1 MDDLF
6 KKIKRKDQ
14 EPHPVKFTN
23 IDFDL
28 EDIVNKLKSV
38 DKYSYEDLLNIV
50 YNSYETIL
58 DDIFMRDKE
67 KRASIIEAFENE
79 LFVKAFVEAITKST
93 LNKYQ
98 VFSCNKIAWDYI
110 SSGNNTK
117 IKEQFLQLS
126 LIINRNTINI
136 LSTKIPMTTSKMVA
150 LARFSSMND
159 TKSASRVNSVL
170 CSIPEQLS
178 VQTIVDIYGILYRN
192 SVTQLFAAIM
202 YDSGEDTTNIVNYN
216 NITSAIFHILKN
228 MPTEDIK
235 SVLVSFAE
243 NYRLLN
249 RHDRLRVNVTD
260 YAIANNHKRVFDIIM
275 YLHDN
280 DGVVMP

>member
-1 MDDLF
+1 MNDLF
-6 KKIKRKDQ
+6 NKVKRKEQ

-28 EDIVNKLKSV
+28 DDIVNKLKSV

-67 KRASIIEAFENE
+67 MRKSIIEAFENE
-79 LFVKAFVEAITKST
+79 LFVKAFVEGISNST
-93 LNKYQ
+93 LNESQ
-98 VFSCNKIAWDYI
+98 LFSCNKIAWDYI
-110 SSGNNTK
+110 SGGHNTK
-117 IKEQFLQLS
+117 IKELFLQLS

-136 LSTKIPMTTSKMVA
+136 LSTKIPMSTSKMVA

-159 TKSASRVNSVL
+159 TTSATRVNSVL

-178 VQTIVDIYGILYRN
+178 TPTIVDIYSILYRT
-192 SVTQLFAAIM
+192 SVTQLFEAIM
-202 YDSGEDTTNIVNYN
+202 YDDGDSTVNIVNYN
-216 NITSAIFHILKN
+216 NITSAIFNILNN
-228 MPTEDIK
+228 MPGNEIRT
-235 SVLVSFAE
+235 VLFSYAE

-249 RHDRLRVNVTD
+249 RKNKLRVDVTE
-260 YAIANNHKRVFDIIM
+260 YAIVNNFKRVFDTIN
-275 YLHDN
+275 YLHDRE
-280 DGVVMP
+280 DIKMP